1 MAYLRTRAGA
11 LCCIMLAIGALAVP
25 LATRD
30 ADAQKREVPLSRE
43 AVRHSFAPIVKTAAP
58 AVVNVYVRKRVRAFR
73 SPFANDPFFRRFFGD
88 QFGKPSERFQN
99 SLGSGVIVSPEGIV
113 VTNTHVVKS
122 SGETEIRV
130 ALSDQREFDA
140 QIVSQDE
147 KTDIAILKIK
157 SNGEVFPS
165 LRLGNSDDLEVGDLV
180 LAIGNPFGVGQTV
193 TSGIISALA
202 RSEVGRSDQQIFIQT
217 DAAINPGNSGGA
229 LVDLSGD
236 LVGIN
241 TLIFSKTGGSH
252 GIGFAIPTNL
262 VRLYVES
269 ALTGKTVE
277 RPWLGAKLETVTRDV
292 AEALGLQRISG
303 AYVVRLYEDG
313 PAAAAGF
320 ELGDVITRVGGFEV
334 RDERSVLY
342 RLTTIGV
349 GRRAKIEVLRSG
361 KPVVVTLPL
370 RKAPGP
376 STSDIE
382 ELRGDHPLDGLTVAN
397 IVGGLTEELD
407 LEDERGVVVL
417 EVQPNSVASRY
428 RFRKGDVIFEVGRR
442 KISGL
447 SDLRRS
453 LNKRL
458 SYWNIGVNRRGRIL
472 RLRVSG
478 DRRQPR
484 PYRR

>member
-1 MAYLRTRAGA
+1 MFDWLGRFKTAAVVLLGAAVMALG
-11 LCCIMLAIGALAVP
+11 LASNSVTPAE
-25 LATRD
+25 
-30 ADAQKREVPLSRE
+30 AQKRVPPASRE
-43 AVRHSFAPIVKTAAP
+43 AIKQSFAPIVRTAAP

-88 QFGKPSERFQN
+88 RFNGPSERFQN

-140 QIVSQDE
+140 TVVTQDD

-165 LRLGNSDDLEVGDLV
+165 LRLADSDGLEVGDLV

-193 TSGIISALA
+193 TSGIVSALA
-202 RSEVGRSDQQIFIQT
+202 RTEVGRSDQQVFIQT

-236 LVGIN
+236 VVGIN
-241 TLIFSKTGGSH
+241 TMIFSKTGGSH
-252 GIGFAIPTNL
+252 GIGFAIPSNL
-262 VRLYVES
+262 VRVYLDG
-269 ALTGKTVE
+269 ALSGKTVK

-292 AEALGLQRISG
+292 ADALGLDRISG
-303 AYVVRLYEDG
+303 AYVVRLFEGG
-313 PAAAAGF
+313 PALGAGF

-349 GRRAKIEVLRSG
+349 GQTANIEILRRGKMKTLRLVLR
-361 KPVVVTLPL
+361 P
-370 RKAPGP
+370 APGP
-376 STSDIE
+376 SESDIK
-382 ELRGDHPLDGLTVAN
+382 ELLGDHPLDGLTVAN
-397 IVGGLTEELD
+397 ITGGLAEELD

-417 EVQPNSVASRY
+417 KVHPRSAASRY

-442 KISGL
+442 KIGNL
-447 SDLRRS
+447 ADLNRALKRRQ
-453 LNKRL
+453 R
-458 SYWNIGVNRRGRIL
+458 YWNIGVNRRGRVL
-472 RLRVSG
+472 HLRVSE
-478 DRRQPR
+478 
-484 PYRR
+484 